1 MLIVDKGCP
10 VSSERRKRI
19 WSQWNCWR
27 RNEKEQNCL
36 RYEKRY
42 KRAGKNK
49 IKDPKREE
57 PESKLHL
64 KRKRAEMCDWVTL
77 RYSRKLAE
85 H

>member
-27 RNEKEQNCL
+27 RNEKEQNSL

-42 KRAGKNK
+42 TKRYTKELAK
-49 IKDPKREE
+49 IR
-57 PESKLHL
+57 
-64 KRKRAEMCDWVTL
+64 
-77 RYSRKLAE
+77 
-85 H
+85 